1 MAPFLSTFLITTV
14 IFIVFNYDAIAT
26 EWRKMYPTEPNRR
39 MALQLRYIE
48 NHEFM
53 RSDAE
58 QRDACYDRWL
68 PVLAFKGRLEQQKP

>member
-1 MAPFLSTFLITTV
+1 
-14 IFIVFNYDAIAT
+14 
-26 EWRKMYPTEPNRR
+26 
-39 MALQLRYIE
+39 
-48 NHEFM
+48 M